1 MTSTDN
7 SAISEQGPI
16 TPIWVIRAMTMINVF
31 IYKLTN
37 GRLMNTLGGG
47 PICLVEMTGARS
59 GRKRTIPVMY
69 VPDGED
75 VLIVA
80 SVGGAPKNPVWF
92 NNLIANP
99 DVKIVEGG
107 RTRVMRARLLSGEE
121 RGEAWPICV
130 SHYADYDDYKVR
142 TNREIPVFR
151 CEPVSRT
158 G

>member
-47 PICLVEMTGARS
+47 PICLVEMIGARS

-69 VPDGED
+69 VPDGE
-75 VLIVA
+75 
-80 SVGGAPKNPVWF
+80 
-92 NNLIANP
+92 
-99 DVKIVEGG
+99 
-107 RTRVMRARLLSGEE
+107 E

-130 SHYADYDDYKVR
+130 SHYPDCRRLKR
-142 TNREIPVFR
+142 Q
-151 CEPVSRT
+151 
-158 G
+158 